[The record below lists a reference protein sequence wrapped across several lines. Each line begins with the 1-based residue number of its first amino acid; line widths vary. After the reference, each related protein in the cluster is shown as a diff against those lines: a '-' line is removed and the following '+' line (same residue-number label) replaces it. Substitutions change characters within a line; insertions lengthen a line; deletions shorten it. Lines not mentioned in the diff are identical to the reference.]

1 MYIKIFIITYIVKI
15 FRTVYDTKMSYFTVN
30 QLIEF
35 AFSGKMMYSLPETV
49 KKMLVELESCLDITD
64 VEPNERERKDYKSSD
79 SKRTSTSETTVK
91 YRNKYDYESTH
102 IGRGE
107 KEKDSKKKRDFRS
120 KDKDTAQSEWRSSG
134 VVKEESVD
142 AEWELMR
149 SFKPTKIESKT
160 GIDKR
165 LNDIRI
171 ALNKISVANYEKQ
184 RDAIFG
190 LVNGYF
196 ESEEEKTTAN
206 TKRISKTIFEIAS
219 TNKFYSE
226 MYAKLY
232 KELVD
237 THAVF
242 YELLEELIAGFIAMD
257 TIPVYVDPDTDY
269 DGFCGYSKACDI
281 RKSTTTFIVNCFKLG
296 IITDSSVMD
305 ILSEFVKFVQ
315 DKRSDVGFAKSVEEV
330 VENIYIIATM
340 CIAELTKNAKWCEYA
355 LPTIRKFV
363 ADKSN
368 DFPGMSNRAVFK
380 LMDVVDKL

>member
-1 MYIKIFIITYIVKI
+1 
-15 FRTVYDTKMSYFTVN
+15 MSYFTVN
-30 QLIEF
+30 QIIEF
-35 AFSGKMMYSLPETV
+35 AFSGKLAYSLPETV

-79 SKRTSTSETTVK
+79 SKRTSTTETTVK
-91 YRNKYDYESTH
+91 YRNRYDYESPQ

-107 KEKDSKKKRDFRS
+107 KDGKKKRDFRS
-120 KDKDTAQSEWRSSG
+120 KDNASAEWRSG
-134 VVKEESVD
+134 GVVVKEESVD

-171 ALNKISVANYEKQ
+171 ALNKISAANYEKQ

-237 THAVF
+237 AHSVF

-269 DGFCGYSKACDI
+269 DGFCAYSKACEI

-305 ILSEFVKFVQ
+305 ILSEFVKFVK
-315 DKRSDVGFAKSVEEV
+315 DKRTDSSFTKNVEEV

-355 LPTIRKFV
+355 LPTIRQFV
-363 ADKSN
+363 ADKSS

>member
-15 FRTVYDTKMSYFTVN
+15 FRTVYDTNMSYFTVN
-30 QLIEF
+30 QIIEF
-35 AFSGKMMYSLPETV
+35 AFSGKLAYSLPETV
-49 KKMLVELESCLDITD
+49 KNMLVELESCLDITD

-79 SKRTSTSETTVK
+79 SKRTSTTETTVK
-91 YRNKYDYESTH
+91 YRNRYDYESPQ

-107 KEKDSKKKRDFRS
+107 KEKDGKKKRDFRS
-120 KDKDTAQSEWRSSG
+120 KDNASAEWRSG
-134 VVKEESVD
+134 GVVVKEESVD

-171 ALNKISVANYEKQ
+171 ALNKISAANYEKQ

-237 THAVF
+237 AHSVF

-269 DGFCGYSKACDI
+269 DGFCAYSKACEI

-305 ILSEFVKFVQ
+305 ILSEFVKFVK
-315 DKRSDVGFAKSVEEV
+315 DKRTDSSFTKNVEEV

-355 LPTIRKFV
+355 LPTIRQFV

>member
-1 MYIKIFIITYIVKI
+1 
-15 FRTVYDTKMSYFTVN
+15 MSYFTVN

-35 AFSGKMMYSLPETV
+35 AFSGKFVYSLPETV
-49 KKMLVELESCLDITD
+49 KKILVELESCLDITD
-64 VEPNERERKDYKSSD
+64 VEPNERERKDYKSSV
-79 SKRTSTSETTVK
+79 SKRTYTSSETTVK
-91 YRNKYDYESTH
+91 YRNRYDYDSTQV
-102 IGRGE
+102 GRGE
-107 KEKDSKKKRDFRS
+107 KEKDRKKKHDFRS
-120 KDKDTAQSEWRSSG
+120 KDKDTAPSEWRSGS
-134 VVKEESVD
+134 VIKEESVD

-171 ALNKISVANYEKQ
+171 ALNKISVVNYDKQ

-196 ESEEEKTTAN
+196 ESEEEMTTAN

-237 THAVF
+237 THTVF
-242 YELLEELIAGFIAMD
+242 YESLEELIAGFIAMD
-257 TIPVYVDPDTDY
+257 TIPVYIDPDTDY

-281 RKSTTTFIVNCFKLG
+281 RKSTTTFIVNCFKIG
-296 IITDSSVMD
+296 IITDSRVMD

-315 DKRSDVGFAKSVEEV
+315 DKRTDIVFAKSVEEV

-363 ADKSN
+363 ADKN

>member
-15 FRTVYDTKMSYFTVN
+15 FRTVYDTNMSYFTVN
-30 QLIEF
+30 QIIEF
-35 AFSGKMMYSLPETV
+35 AFSGKMAYSLPETV

-79 SKRTSTSETTVK
+79 SKRTSTTETTVK
-91 YRNKYDYESTH
+91 YRNRYDYESPQ

-107 KEKDSKKKRDFRS
+107 KDGKKKRDFRS
-120 KDKDTAQSEWRSSG
+120 KDNASAEWRSGSV

-171 ALNKISVANYEKQ
+171 ALNKISAANYEKQ

-237 THAVF
+237 AHSVF

-269 DGFCGYSKACDI
+269 DGFCAYSKACEI

-305 ILSEFVKFVQ
+305 ILSEFVKFVK
-315 DKRSDVGFAKSVEEV
+315 DKRTDSSFTKNVEEV

-340 CIAELTKNAKWCEYA
+340 CIVELTKNAKWCEYA
-355 LPTIRKFV
+355 LPTIRQFV
-363 ADKSN
+363 ADKSS

>member
-15 FRTVYDTKMSYFTVN
+15 FRTVYDTNMSYFTVN
-30 QLIEF
+30 QIIEF
-35 AFSGKMMYSLPETV
+35 AFSGKLAYSLPETV

-79 SKRTSTSETTVK
+79 SKRTSTTETTVK
-91 YRNKYDYESTH
+91 YRNRYDYESPQ
-102 IGRGE
+102 IGRGD
-107 KEKDSKKKRDFRS
+107 KEKDGKKKRDFRS
-120 KDKDTAQSEWRSSG
+120 KDNASAEWRSG
-134 VVKEESVD
+134 GVVVKEESVD

-171 ALNKISVANYEKQ
+171 ALNKISAANYEKQ

-237 THAVF
+237 AHSVF

-269 DGFCGYSKACDI
+269 DGFCAYSKACEI

-296 IITDSSVMD
+296 IIADSSVMD
-305 ILSEFVKFVQ
+305 ILSEFVKFVK
-315 DKRSDVGFAKSVEEV
+315 DKRTDSSFTKSVEEV

-355 LPTIRKFV
+355 LPTIRQFV

>member
-15 FRTVYDTKMSYFTVN
+15 FKKEYDTKMSYFTVN

-35 AFSGKMMYSLPETV
+35 AFSGKFVYSLPETV
-49 KKMLVELESCLDITD
+49 KKILVELESCLDITD
-64 VEPNERERKDYKSSD
+64 VEPNERERKDYKSSV
-79 SKRTSTSETTVK
+79 SKRTYTSSETTVK
-91 YRNKYDYESTH
+91 YRNRYDYDSTQV
-102 IGRGE
+102 GRGE
-107 KEKDSKKKRDFRS
+107 KEKDRKKKHDFRS
-120 KDKDTAQSEWRSSG
+120 KDKDTAPSEWRSGS
-134 VVKEESVD
+134 VIKEESVD

-171 ALNKISVANYEKQ
+171 ALNKISVVNYDKQ

-196 ESEEEKTTAN
+196 ESEEEMTTAN

-237 THAVF
+237 THTVF
-242 YELLEELIAGFIAMD
+242 YESLEELIAGFIAMD
-257 TIPVYVDPDTDY
+257 TIPVYIDPDTDY

-281 RKSTTTFIVNCFKLG
+281 RKSTTTFIVNCFKIG
-296 IITDSSVMD
+296 IITDSRVMD

-315 DKRSDVGFAKSVEEV
+315 DKRTDVGFAKSVEEV

-363 ADKSN
+363 ADKN

>member
-15 FRTVYDTKMSYFTVN
+15 FRTVYDTNMSYFTVN
-30 QLIEF
+30 QIIEF
-35 AFSGKMMYSLPETV
+35 AFSGKLAYSLPETV

-79 SKRTSTSETTVK
+79 SKRTSTTETTVK
-91 YRNKYDYESTH
+91 YRNRYDYESPQ

-107 KEKDSKKKRDFRS
+107 KDGKKKRDFRS
-120 KDKDTAQSEWRSSG
+120 KDNASAEWRSG
-134 VVKEESVD
+134 GVVVKEESVD

-171 ALNKISVANYEKQ
+171 ALNKISAANYEKQ

-237 THAVF
+237 AHSVF

-269 DGFCGYSKACDI
+269 DGFCAYSKACEI

-305 ILSEFVKFVQ
+305 ILSEFVKFVK
-315 DKRSDVGFAKSVEEV
+315 DKRTDSSFTKNVEEV

-355 LPTIRKFV
+355 LPTIRQFV
-363 ADKSN
+363 ADKSS